1 MVERRTTRSENPHK
15 ALCHQLEHT
24 RIRGGLQAMV
34 LAMRNGL
41 LVASAGDHQVC
52 EELGAVAPLMC
63 RSVFSMAMPERLH
76 DGEIVVRSLRLNGED
91 LYIAGLGGGMARDA
105 LLRHS
110 MHGVERILQAN

>member
-1 MVERRTTRSENPHK
+1 MVERRMTRSEDPYK
-15 ALCHQLEHT
+15 ALCHQLEYT
-24 RIRGGLQAMV
+24 RNRGGLDALV

-41 LVASAGDHQVC
+41 LVASAGDNTVC

-63 RSVFSMAMPERLH
+63 RSVLAMRMPDLLQKA
-76 DGEIVVRSLRLNGED
+76 DVVVRSLQLNGEV

-110 MHGVERILQAN
+110 MQGVERILQSN